1 MSRNNQSE
9 PVFETAEDKEILD
22 DLVAD
27 YNESTAYLENLKKK
41 RENLLKKMK
50 ALDKEIFLQ
59 EVLVD
64 AIDNEIQEYYRN

>member
-9 PVFETAEDKEILD
+9 PFFETAEDKEILD

-27 YNESTAYLENLKKK
+27 YNESSAYLENLKKK
-41 RENLLKKMK
+41 RENLKKKMK

-64 AIDNEIQEYYRN
+64 AIDDDIQEYYRN

>member
-9 PVFETAEDKEILD
+9 PFFETAEDKEILD

-27 YNESTAYLENLKKK
+27 YNESAAYLEKLKKE
-41 RENLLKKMK
+41 RENLKKKMK

-64 AIDNEIQEYYRN
+64 AIDDDIQEYYRN

>member
-1 MSRNNQSE
+1 MSRNNRSE
-9 PVFETAEDKEILD
+9 PFFETAEDKEILD

-64 AIDNEIQEYYRN
+64 AIDDDIQEYYRN

>member
-9 PVFETAEDKEILD
+9 PFFETAEDKEILD

>member
-9 PVFETAEDKEILD
+9 PFFETAEDKEILD

-64 AIDNEIQEYYRN
+64 AIGDEIQEYYRN

>member
-9 PVFETAEDKEILD
+9 PFFETAEDKENLD
-22 DLVAD
+22 ALVAD
-27 YNESTAYLENLKKK
+27 YNESTAYLENLKKQ
-41 RENLLKKMK
+41 RENLKKKMK

-64 AIDNEIQEYYRN
+64 AIDDDIQEYYRN

>member
-9 PVFETAEDKEILD
+9 PFFETAEDKEILD

-27 YNESTAYLENLKKK
+27 YNESAAYLETLKKK
-41 RENLLKKMK
+41 RENLKKKMK

-64 AIDNEIQEYYRN
+64 AIDDDIQEYYRN